1 MMTIDHSTLFHTET
15 DSDCYIPRPAPLFR
29 PRQIIL
35 AKGSVNTAARQKFV
49 ERICRAYPTAKVIE
63 QLTVPHNKVSF
74 ECSDPLELHYRGHRA
89 LVLGEHK
96 SAVGKSD
103 EVGNT
108 CPNFWHFSPY
118 GYCPYGC
125 QYCYLA
131 GTQGVRFSPS
141 VKIFVNLDEILDEV
155 DRIAR
160 KLDRLV
166 GFYLGKL
173 QDGMA
178 LDPLTGYSRT
188 MIRFFAE
195 HPTARLRILSKSAD
209 FQNVLD
215 LDHRGHTVL
224 CWSLNPPAVREDY
237 EAVTPHIDQRIDA
250 MEQCAR
256 AGYPIRVMLMPIIPI
271 PDWQQ
276 HYDALLEKLL
286 GRIKLD
292 RLTLGGI
299 CSYGPAM
306 NLMERKL
313 GVGNPISRSLSVI
326 NNSPGDGRARYP
338 EDQRRGIY
346 DHLLRTIHRFQPDLT
361 CALCMEDI
369 ALAKSLGVGEN
380 IGRCNCIL

>member
-1 MMTIDHSTLFHTET
+1 MATDQSTMFHPVVEHERYT
-15 DSDCYIPRPAPLFR
+15 PRQAPLFR

-35 AKGSVNTAARQKFV
+35 AKGSVATTARRQFV
-49 ERICRAYPTAKVIE
+49 EGICAAYPTAQVIE

-74 ECSDPLELHYRGHRA
+74 ECTDPLELHYRGHRT

-141 VKIFVNLDEILDEV
+141 VKIFVNLDDILDEV

-160 KLDRLV
+160 KLNRPE

-178 LDPLTGYSRT
+178 LDTLTGFSRT

-224 CWSLNPPAVREDY
+224 CWSLNPPAVREGY
-237 EAVTPHIDQRIDA
+237 EAVTPAIEQRINA
-250 MEQCAR
+250 MEQCAK

-271 PDWQQ
+271 PDWQE
-276 HYDALLEKLL
+276 HYDALLEQLL
-286 GRIKLD
+286 GRVKLE
-292 RLTLGGI
+292 RLTLGAI

-313 GVGNPISRSLSVI
+313 GVGNPVSRSLSVI
-326 NNSPGDGRARYP
+326 NNAPGDGRARYP
-338 EDQRRGIY
+338 FDQRRSIY
-346 DHLLRTIHRFQPDLT
+346 HHLLRTIRKFQPDLT
-361 CALCMEDI
+361 CALCMEDV
-369 ALAKSLGVGEN
+369 ALAKSLGVSDN